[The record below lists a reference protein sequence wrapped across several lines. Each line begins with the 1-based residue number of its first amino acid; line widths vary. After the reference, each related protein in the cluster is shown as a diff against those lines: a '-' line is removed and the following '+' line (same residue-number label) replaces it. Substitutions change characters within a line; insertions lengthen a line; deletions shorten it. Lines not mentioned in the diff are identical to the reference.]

1 MRTVIVLVCLLLSG
15 ATLADS
21 VRLLSVPE
29 RYWGTWAL
37 STDLCR
43 DDKSVFV
50 VSAKGYVTSQEN
62 CTIQWLT
69 ETAGAE
75 GPIYSAHM
83 RCSNSGHLSRRQK
96 RTASS
101 CRTTAGSFRQAR
113 ISGNSKS
120 IDAVHRTS
128 ILCAP
133 RSVHGSGLSR

>member
-15 ATLADS
+15 VTLADT
-21 VRLLSVPE
+21 E
-29 RYWGTWAL
+29 RFWGTWAP

-50 VSAKGYVTSQEN
+50 VSAKGYVTSQAN

-83 RCSNSGHLSRRQK
+83 RCSNSAAPEQTTEANRVIVPNDRGELS
-96 RTASS
+96 
-101 CRTTAGSFRQAR
+101 AGPDFRQLKVYR
-113 ISGNSKS
+113 RCPSN
-120 IDAVHRTS
+120 
-128 ILCAP
+128 
-133 RSVHGSGLSR
+133 

>member
-1 MRTVIVLVCLLLSG
+1 MRTVIVLACLLLSG

-21 VRLLSVPE
+21 VRHLSVPE
-29 RYWGTWAL
+29 RFWGTWAP

-50 VSAKGYVTSQEN
+50 VSAKGYVTSQAN

-83 RCSNSGHLSRRQK
+83 RCSNSAAPEQTTEANRVIVPNDRGELS
-96 RTASS
+96 
-101 CRTTAGSFRQAR
+101 AGPDFRQLKVYR
-113 ISGNSKS
+113 RCPSN
-120 IDAVHRTS
+120 
-128 ILCAP
+128 
-133 RSVHGSGLSR
+133 

>member
-37 STDLCR
+37 ST
-43 DDKSVFV
+43 
-50 VSAKGYVTSQEN
+50 SQEN

-83 RCSNSGHLSRRQK
+83 RCSNSAAPEQTTEANRVIVPNDRGELS
-96 RTASS
+96 
-101 CRTTAGSFRQAR
+101 AGPDFRQLKVYR
-113 ISGNSKS
+113 RCPSN
-120 IDAVHRTS
+120 
-128 ILCAP
+128 
-133 RSVHGSGLSR
+133 

>member
-29 RYWGTWAL
+29 RYWETWAL
-37 STDLCR
+37 NTDLCR

-83 RCSNSGHLSRRQK
+83 RCSNSAAPEQTTEANRVIVPNDRGELS
-96 RTASS
+96 
-101 CRTTAGSFRQAR
+101 AGPDFRQLKVYR
-113 ISGNSKS
+113 RCPSN
-120 IDAVHRTS
+120 
-128 ILCAP
+128 
-133 RSVHGSGLSR
+133 